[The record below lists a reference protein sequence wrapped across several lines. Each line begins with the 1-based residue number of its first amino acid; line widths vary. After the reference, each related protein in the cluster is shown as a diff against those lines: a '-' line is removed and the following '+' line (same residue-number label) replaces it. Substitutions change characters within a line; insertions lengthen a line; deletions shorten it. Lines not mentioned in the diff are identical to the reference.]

1 MREYKVNSRLKYG
14 LWIALCMAITADLHA
29 AVACEVSTSGSSF
42 GSFDVISN
50 EPRDTLA
57 SITVSCTGDIGAAAN
72 YTIALIPRTG
82 TFVNREMKSGAS
94 LLRYNLYSDSART
107 QVWGNGTGGS
117 STVSDRF
124 TISSSPTRRVYTI
137 YGRIPNGQQ
146 LAQEGSYLDSI
157 SVLVAY

>member
-1 MREYKVNSRLKYG
+1 MRGGGRSRTRREILAPNRTPDMREYKVNSVLKYG
-14 LWIALCMAITADLHA
+14 LWIALCMAVTADLHA
-29 AVACEVSTSGSSF
+29 AVACEVSTSGSPF

-57 SITVSCTGDIGAAAN
+57 
-72 YTIALIPRTG
+72 
-82 TFVNREMKSGAS
+82 NREMKSGAS
-94 LLRYNLYSDSART
+94 LLRYNVYSDSART
-107 QVWGNGTGGS
+107 QIWGNGTGGS

-146 LAQEGSYLDSI
+146 LAQVGSYLDSI
-157 SVLVAY
+157 SVLVSC